1 MKRPICTSVFILCF
15 ALCLSLGAFAGE
27 GPAALN
33 NKTNTRNR
41 VGEASGSMVHSTD
54 QKFMMDAARSGMM
67 EVQLG
72 QTAQQKA
79 SSAAVKE
86 LGKKIEQDHTQ
97 AGTELSALAKAKN
110 VPLPADAGGEKAMMD
125 KMSSLSGT
133 AFDKAYTKARV
144 RDHKKDVKEFE
155 REATNGIDSD
165 VKAFAAKMLPILREH
180 LRMAEGLE
188 KTPAK

>member
-1 MKRPICTSVFILCF
+1 
-15 ALCLSLGAFAGE
+15 
-27 GPAALN
+27 
-33 NKTNTRNR
+33 
-41 VGEASGSMVHSTD
+41 
-54 QKFMMDAARSGMM
+54 M

-72 QTAQQKA
+72 QTARQKA

-97 AGTELSALAKAKN
+97 AGTGLAALAKAKN

-133 AFDKAYTKARV
+133 AFDKAYTKAMV
-144 RDHKKDVKEFE
+144 SDHKKDGKEFE
-155 REATNGIDSD
+155 REAANGIDGD

-180 LRMAEGLE
+180 LRIAEGLRR
-188 KTPAK
+188 TVCNVR

>member
-1 MKRPICTSVFILCF
+1 
-15 ALCLSLGAFAGE
+15 
-27 GPAALN
+27 
-33 NKTNTRNR
+33 
-41 VGEASGSMVHSTD
+41 
-54 QKFMMDAARSGMM
+54 M

-97 AGTELSALAKAKN
+97 AGTELAALAKAKN

-133 AFDKAYTKARV
+133 AFDKAYTKAMV

-155 REATNGIDSD
+155 REAANGIDSD

-188 KTPAK
+188 KNPAK